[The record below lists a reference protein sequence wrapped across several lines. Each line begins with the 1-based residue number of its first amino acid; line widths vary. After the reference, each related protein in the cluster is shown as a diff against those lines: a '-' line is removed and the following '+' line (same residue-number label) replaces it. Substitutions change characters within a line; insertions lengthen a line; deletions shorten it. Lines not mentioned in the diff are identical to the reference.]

1 MYTTTGLDAS
11 NFVSSFNA
19 SFNLILWISLAFIAG
34 LTIIM
39 LYFVYRYNRK
49 RHQKAVQIEGS
60 TALEI
65 IWTVIPILLALLM
78 FYYGWAG
85 WTPMSKP
92 PKDAFNIVTT
102 ARMWSF
108 SFQYENGRQ
117 NQNLVIP
124 VNTPVS
130 LKLISLDVNH
140 SVYIPEFRIK
150 SDIIPGREKVMWFR
164 SDREGE
170 YDLFCA
176 EYCGLRHSYMNA
188 KVQVLSKEKFDS
200 WYKDTTMAP
209 VDSTRIGG
217 VSGKETAKG
226 PAGAAAT
233 AGAAGAAGA
242 EIMKVNGC
250 NACHS
255 TDGTK
260 IVGPSFKGLFG
271 SQQNVTRDGKDVTV
285 TADEEYIKRSI
296 YEPDADVVKGFQ
308 KGLMQS
314 YKGKISDD
322 DVSKLIEYLETLK

>member
-19 SFNLILWISLAFIAG
+19 SFNLILWISLAFIVG
-34 LTIIM
+34 LTITM
-39 LYFVYRYNRK
+39 LYFVHTYNRK
-49 RHQKAVQIEGS
+49 RHKKAVQIEGS
-60 TALEI
+60 LALEI
-65 IWTVIPILLALLM
+65 TWTIIPILLALLM
-78 FYYGWAG
+78 FWYGWAG

-92 PKDAFNIVTT
+92 PKDAFNVITT

-108 SFQYENGRQ
+108 SFQYNNGRQ
-117 NQNLVIP
+117 SQNLIVP
-124 VNTPVS
+124 VNTPIS

-150 SDIIPGREKVMWFR
+150 SDIIPGREKIMWFK

-188 KVQVLSKEKFDS
+188 KVQVLSREKFDA
-200 WYKDTTMAP
+200 WINDTTMA
-209 VDSTRIGG
+209 VSDSTRIGG
-217 VSGKETAKG
+217 AAGKGGATG
-226 PAGAAAT
+226 PAGAAP
-233 AGAAGAAGA
+233 AASAVGAAGA
-242 EIMKVNGC
+242 EVMKVNGC

-260 IVGPSFKGLFG
+260 IVGPSFRGLFG
-271 SQQNVTRDGKDVTV
+271 SQQNVTRDGKDVTL
-285 TADEEYIKRSI
+285 TADEEYLKRSI
-296 YEPDADVVKGFQ
+296 FEPDADVVKGFQ

-322 DVSKLIEYLETLK
+322 DVSKLIEYLKTLK